1 MKSNV
6 GTFDRIIR
14 ILVAAVIAILYF
26 AHIISGTLAIILIIL
41 AGIFIVTSFIKFCPI
56 YFALGLS
63 SKKKEKNE

>member
-6 GTFDRIIR
+6 GTLDRIIR
-14 ILVAAVIAILYF
+14 ILVGVVLAILYF

-63 SKKKEKNE
+63 SKKEEKNE